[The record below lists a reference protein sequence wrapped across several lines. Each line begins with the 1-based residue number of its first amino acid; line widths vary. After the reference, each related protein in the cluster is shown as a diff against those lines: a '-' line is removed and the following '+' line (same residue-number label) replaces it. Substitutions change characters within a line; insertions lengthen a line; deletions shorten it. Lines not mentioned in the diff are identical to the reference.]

1 MNILVVTYALN
12 GLLMIAMPVGLAIFL
27 IRRWKLP
34 GRIWWIGVLTFVFSQ
49 VGHIPFNALI
59 APVFNQFAFIA
70 LHPTVQLLIKAAF
83 YGLSAGL
90 FEEGARYLIL
100 RFWLKD
106 ARSWR
111 TGILFGAGH
120 GGAEAII
127 FGALVLFAYIQLLIL
142 RNATPAELAQ
152 VVSADQIPL
161 AQAQLSAYWSAP
173 WYATLLGAVER
184 LFTIPTQIALAVIVM
199 QVFTRKNIGWLF
211 VAIGYHALLDAVSVF
226 GQPNMSMYA
235 LEAIVG
241 GFAILSLI
249 IIFLLRQP
257 EPVPAQNLEPASAPD
272 QEFKLKPVE
281 ETEAKLDDTKYN

>member
-1 MNILVVTYALN
+1 
-12 GLLMIAMPVGLAIFL
+12 MIAMPIGLAIIL
-27 IRRWKLP
+27 TRRWKLV
-34 GRIWWIGVLTFVFSQ
+34 GRIWWIGALTFVFSQ
-49 VGHIPFNALI
+49 VGHIPFNALV
-59 APVFNQFAFIA
+59 APVFNQFGFIS
-70 LHPTVQLLIKAAF
+70 LHPTVQLVIQAAF

-152 VVSADQIPL
+152 VVSANQIEL
-161 AQAQLSAYWSAP
+161 AQAQLAAYWSAP
-173 WYATLLGAVER
+173 WYDTLLGAVER
-184 LFTIPTQIALAVIVM
+184 LFTIPCQIAMAVMVM

-211 VAIGYHALLDAVSVF
+211 AAIGYHALIDAVAVF

-257 EPVPAQNLEPASAPD
+257 DPQPALRGDEGLNLEPAHAAPA
-272 QEFKLKPVE
+272 QAPALKPVE
-281 ETEAKLDDTKYN
+281 ETDENLGNTRYQ

>member
-1 MNILVVTYALN
+1 MNILAITYAIN
-12 GLLMIAMPVGLAIFL
+12 GLLMIAMPVGLAIL
-27 IRRWKLP
+27 LTRRWKFA
-34 GRIWWIGVLTFVFSQ
+34 GRIWWIGALTFVFSQ
-49 VGHIPFNALI
+49 VGHIPFNALVK
-59 APVFNQFAFIA
+59 PLFNHFAFIA
-70 LHPTVQLLIKAAF
+70 LHPTIQLFIQAIF

-100 RFWLKD
+100 RFWLKE

-127 FGALVLFAYIQLLIL
+127 FGALVLFAYIQLLAL

-152 VVSADQIPL
+152 VAGQANVEL
-161 AQAQLSAYWSAP
+161 AQAQINAYWSAP

-184 LFTIPTQIALAVIVM
+184 LFTIPCQIALAVIVM

-211 VAIGYHALLDAVSVF
+211 AAIGYHALIDGVAVFVLPGISAY
-226 GQPNMSMYA
+226 G
-235 LEAIVG
+235 LEAIAG

-257 EPVPAQNLEPASAPD
+257 EPVVEVEESVSAPVP
-272 QEFKLKPVE
+272 EFTPKPVE
-281 ETEAKLDDTKYN
+281 ETDENLDNTRYQ